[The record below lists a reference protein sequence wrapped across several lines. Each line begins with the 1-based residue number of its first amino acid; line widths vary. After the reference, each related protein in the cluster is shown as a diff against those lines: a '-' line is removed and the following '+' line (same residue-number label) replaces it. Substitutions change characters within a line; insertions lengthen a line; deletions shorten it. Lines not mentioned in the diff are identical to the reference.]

1 MHRLDQ
7 DPLAIVGMAVR
18 LPGAPELE
26 AYWRLLHEGRS
37 AIAPLPTSRLDRA
50 LYFQPGDAVSGKTYT
65 ELGGTVP
72 DEDLDPTRLGLDAD
86 ELASADRAH
95 LWFLDT
101 VLAAL
106 RGASLDAGSLAGQR
120 VGVYVGHARGSTLVS
135 DIGFAASV
143 ESMTA
148 AIRQDP
154 AYRSLPDPLQ
164 RELAEALVEGVRGR
178 YPRIRP
184 DGGPFTQP
192 LSLIHISEPTRP
204 Y

>member
-1 MHRLDQ
+1 MPHAAPAVWERGGWGVGGVGGARGGGSAWPGPGPGRRRGPRRRPLWSP
-7 DPLAIVGMAVR
+7 DP
-18 LPGAPELE
+18 
-26 AYWRLLHEGRS
+26 
-37 AIAPLPTSRLDRA
+37 
-50 LYFQPGDAVSGKTYT
+50 
-65 ELGGTVP
+65 
-72 DEDLDPTRLGLDAD
+72 
-86 ELASADRAH
+86 
-95 LWFLDT
+95 
-101 VLAAL
+101 VLARL
-106 RGASLDAGSLAGQR
+106 RGAPLGAGSLAGQR

-135 DIGFAASV
+135 DIGSAASV

-192 LSLIHISEPTRP
+192 NAAAGWIARHLRTDGP
-204 Y
+204 YMAVDAPCASSFAARDPPAPAHPRGEIAPALVGGRS